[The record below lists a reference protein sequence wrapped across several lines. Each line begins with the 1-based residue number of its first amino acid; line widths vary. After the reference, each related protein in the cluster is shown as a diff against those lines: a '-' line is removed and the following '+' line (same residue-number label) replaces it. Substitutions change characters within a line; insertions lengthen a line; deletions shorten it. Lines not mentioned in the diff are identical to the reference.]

1 MLAAKPGG
9 GRTGAAVKAGM
20 NTFRT
25 KGEPMPRCCCQIN
38 DPATGAP
45 LIYCEIDTVDAAAGQ
60 AAAVAAAEAA
70 YAAANGGA
78 APPAGSTTTFTLPGK
93 LTHTTIDLGSV

>member
-1 MLAAKPGG
+1 
-9 GRTGAAVKAGM
+9 
-20 NTFRT
+20 
-25 KGEPMPRCCCQIN
+25 MPRCCCQIS

-45 LIYCEIDTVDAAAGQ
+45 VIYCEIDTVDEAAGL
-60 AAAVAAAEAA
+60 AAAEAAAQAA

-78 APPAGSTTTFTLPGK
+78 AAPAAGTSSFTLPGK